1 LRFPTVCDRRRVQ
14 KRLGEE
20 NSQNMPDDFDKAV
33 EEIQAAIIEEARK
46 VYSQKVIERWL
57 HPEYMGE
64 IENPQGYGK
73 VTGPCGDTVSI
84 FLRVINDKIIDA
96 RFTTD
101 GCATTVAAGCM
112 ACELVIGRTLR
123 QAYGITKDVILEQL
137 DGLPEESTHCAVL
150 ASDTLKEALT
160 DSLASKNEPW
170 KRLYKSTKRV

>member
-1 LRFPTVCDRRRVQ
+1 
-14 KRLGEE
+14 
-20 NSQNMPDDFDKAV
+20 MPDDFDKAV

-46 VYSQKVIERWL
+46 VYSEKVIERWL
-57 HPEYMGE
+57 HPEYLGE

-84 FLRVINDKIIDA
+84 FLRIINDKIIDA

-112 ACELVIGRTLR
+112 ACELSIGKPLR

>member
-1 LRFPTVCDRRRVQ
+1 
-14 KRLGEE
+14 
-20 NSQNMPDDFDKAV
+20 MPDDFDKAV

-46 VYSQKVIERWL
+46 VYSEKVIQRWL
-57 HPEYMGE
+57 HPEYLGE

-73 VTGPCGDTVSI
+73 VTGSCGDTVSI
-84 FLRVINDKIIDA
+84 FLRIINGKIIDA

-112 ACELVIGRTLR
+112 ACELAIGGTLKE
-123 QAYGITKDVILEQL
+123 AFAITKEVILDQL

-160 DSLASKNEPW
+160 DSLASKNQPW
-170 KRLYKSTKRV
+170 KSLYKSTKRV

>member
-1 LRFPTVCDRRRVQ
+1 
-14 KRLGEE
+14 
-20 NSQNMPDDFDKAV
+20 MPDDFDKAI

-46 VYSQKVIERWL
+46 VYSEKVIERWL
-57 HPEYMGE
+57 HPEYLGE

-73 VTGPCGDTVSI
+73 VTGPCGDTVTI
-84 FLRVINDKIIDA
+84 FLRIINDKIIDA

-112 ACELVIGRTLR
+112 ACELAIGKTFRE
-123 QAYGITKDVILEQL
+123 AYGISEEVILEYL

-170 KRLYKSTKRV
+170 KRLYKNRKRV

>member
-1 LRFPTVCDRRRVQ
+1 MQ
-14 KRLGEE
+14 KRLEE
-20 NSQNMPDDFDKAV
+20 EKSQRMPDDFDKAV

-46 VYSQKVIERWL
+46 VYSEKVIERWL
-57 HPEYMGE
+57 HPEYLGE

-73 VTGPCGDTVSI
+73 VTGPCGDTVTI
-84 FLRVINDKIIDA
+84 FLRIINDKIIDA

-112 ACELVIGRTLR
+112 ACELSIGKSLR

>member
-1 LRFPTVCDRRRVQ
+1 
-14 KRLGEE
+14 
-20 NSQNMPDDFDKAV
+20 MPDDFDKAV

-46 VYSQKVIERWL
+46 VYSEKVIQRWL
-57 HPEYMGE
+57 HPEYLGE

-73 VTGPCGDTVSI
+73 VTGPCGDTVRI
-84 FLRVINDKIIDA
+84 FLRIVNGKIIDA

-112 ACELVIGRTLR
+112 ACELSIGKTLR
-123 QAYGITKDVILEQL
+123 EAYGITNEVILEQL

-150 ASDTLKEALT
+150 ASDTLREALT
-160 DSLASKNEPW
+160 ESLTSKNETW

>member
-1 LRFPTVCDRRRVQ
+1 
-14 KRLGEE
+14 
-20 NSQNMPDDFDKAV
+20 MPDDFDKAV

-46 VYSQKVIERWL
+46 VYSEKVIQRWL
-57 HPEYMGE
+57 HPEYLGE

-73 VTGPCGDTVSI
+73 VTGPCGDTVTI
-84 FLRVINDKIIDA
+84 FLRIINDKIIDA

-112 ACELVIGRTLR
+112 ACELSIGKTLR

-150 ASDTLKEALT
+150 ASDTLREALT
-160 DSLASKNEPW
+160 DSLTSKNETW
-170 KRLYKSTKRV
+170 KRLYKSKERV

>member
-1 LRFPTVCDRRRVQ
+1 
-14 KRLGEE
+14 
-20 NSQNMPDDFDKAV
+20 MPDDFDKAV

-46 VYSQKVIERWL
+46 VYSEKVIERWL
-57 HPEYMGE
+57 HPEYLGE

-73 VTGPCGDTVSI
+73 VTGSCGDTVQI
-84 FLRVINDKIIDA
+84 FLRIINDKIIDA

-112 ACELVIGRTLR
+112 ACELAIGRTLR
-123 QAYGITKDVILEQL
+123 QAYGITKEVILEQL

>member
-1 LRFPTVCDRRRVQ
+1 
-14 KRLGEE
+14 
-20 NSQNMPDDFDKAV
+20 MPDDFYKAV

-46 VYSQKVIERWL
+46 VYSEKVIQRWL
-57 HPEYMGE
+57 HPEYLGE
-64 IENPQGYGK
+64 IENPQGYGR
-73 VTGPCGDTVSI
+73 VTGPCGDTVTI
-84 FLRVINDKIIDA
+84 FLRIMNDKIIDA

-112 ACELVIGRTLR
+112 ACELSIGKSLR
-123 QAYGITKDVILEQL
+123 QAYRITKDVILEHL

-150 ASDTLKEALT
+150 ASDTLREALT